1 MCALFSRFNKF
12 IDFHK
17 NRAFFFHFFFV
28 RHFGPIDKKESLPTP
43 RTNKVCTPLLSSLL
57 FLLSII
63 FSLGRRRRRTF
74 HHHLWTTVLRVDC
87 HSRAPRTYKRRR
99 SSHAPFDRERKRKR
113 KRCDGRSSSSRLLL
127 RRALCVT
134 FFWRRVFD
142 SRRRRRFVRRRERC
156 GSDDSSRSETAI
168 SAFLSRAR
176 AHSIRAKERHTL
188 PPRRSLRFARLVI
201 DASLKP
207 LRLLSLRALCTPGDG
222 DRETERTK
230 SAFFQIRDKD
240 LD

>member
-1 MCALFSRFNKF
+1 MRCFLDLIIHRFP
-12 IDFHK
+12 H
-17 NRAFFFHFFFV
+17 RAFFFHFFFV

-113 KRCDGRSSSSRLLL
+113 KRCDRRSSSRLLL
-127 RRALCVT
+127 RRALCY
-134 FFWRRVFD
+134 FFLEEGL
-142 SRRRRRFVRRRERC
+142 RF
-156 GSDDSSRSETAI
+156 SSS
-168 SAFLSRAR
+168 
-176 AHSIRAKERHTL
+176 SIRS
-188 PPRRSLRFARLVI
+188 PPRKVWL
-201 DASLKP
+201 
-207 LRLLSLRALCTPGDG
+207 
-222 DRETERTK
+222 
-230 SAFFQIRDKD
+230 
-240 LD
+240 

>member
-1 MCALFSRFNKF
+1 MSIVTRARLERTKEEEALT
-12 IDFHK
+12 H
-17 NRAFFFHFFFV
+17 
-28 RHFGPIDKKESLPTP
+28 
-43 RTNKVCTPLLSSLL
+43 LS
-57 FLLSII
+57 
-63 FSLGRRRRRTF
+63 TE
-74 HHHLWTTVLRVDC
+74 
-87 HSRAPRTYKRRR
+87 
-99 SSHAPFDRERKRKR
+99 RERERER
-113 KRCDGRSSSSRLLL
+113 GATDDHHRDCFCG
-127 RRALCVT
+127 ALCVT

-207 LRLLSLRALCTPGDG
+207 LRLLSLRALCTPGD
-222 DRETERTK
+222 RETER
-230 SAFFQIRDKD
+230 RRG
-240 LD
+240 L

>member
-1 MCALFSRFNKF
+1 MRCFLDLINSSISTK
-12 IDFHK
+12 IVP
-17 NRAFFFHFFFV
+17 FFFIFFCSTFWSDN
-28 RHFGPIDKKESLPTP
+28 IKESLPTP
-43 RTNKVCTPLLSSLL
+43 RPNKVCTPLLSSLL
-57 FLLSII
+57 FSII

-176 AHSIRAKERHTL
+176 AHSIRAKER
-188 PPRRSLRFARLVI
+188 PPPPGGRFA
-201 DASLKP
+201 S
-207 LRLLSLRALCTPGDG
+207 
-222 DRETERTK
+222 
-230 SAFFQIRDKD
+230 RDW
-240 LD
+240 

>member
-1 MCALFSRFNKF
+1 MS
-12 IDFHK
+12 IVT
-17 NRAFFFHFFFV
+17 RA
-28 RHFGPIDKKESLPTP
+28 RLERTKEEE
-43 RTNKVCTPLLSSLL
+43 
-57 FLLSII
+57 
-63 FSLGRRRRRTF
+63 
-74 HHHLWTTVLRVDC
+74 
-87 HSRAPRTYKRRR
+87 
-99 SSHAPFDRERKRKR
+99 APFDRERKRKR
-113 KRCDGRSSSSRLLL
+113 KRCDRRSSSSRRLLL
-127 RRALCVT
+127 GLSARRSVFL

-142 SRRRRRFVRRRERC
+142 SRRRRFVRRRERC

-168 SAFLSRAR
+168 AFLSR

-230 SAFFQIRDKD
+230 SAFFPRFKYETTWTD
-240 LD
+240 